1 MPLFAWSVKSLPNM
15 AGRVNFECDSKG
27 FRRMLV
33 LMPTPSLPPIEAARE
48 RVTTLRRELAEHNR
62 RYYEDAAPTIT
73 DQQYDALYRELGDL
87 ETAHPELLTLDSPTQ
102 RVGGK
107 PLEEFSQIRHRVPM
121 LSLDNTYSEEE
132 VAEFYRRVQ
141 KALPG
146 RDVPV
151 IIEPKIDGVAVSL
164 FYENGSLRYAATRGD
179 GVTGDDI
186 TQNARTIKTVPRRLH
201 GESLPERLEVRG
213 EVYLPKS
220 GFAKLNRDRAE
231 AGLPLFANPR
241 NAAAGSLK
249 QLDPAIVAK
258 RPLAFVAHSFG
269 LLEGGAGEIHSQSE
283 MFRLLTACGL
293 KISERLWSADTADG
307 ILKAIHEL
315 DAVRHDFE
323 YETDGAVVKVDQ
335 FAQRNRL
342 GLTSKSPRWA
352 MAYKYQAERAETR
365 LLDIQI
371 QIGRTGVLTP
381 VAILEPVPVSG
392 TTVARA
398 TLHNADE
405 IKRKDIRIGDT
416 VAIEKAGEIIPA
428 VVLVRTELRTGQET
442 VFQFPEACPSC
453 GAPVAQDPDGVAI
466 RCQNIACPAQVRRR
480 LQHFASRGAMDIEGL
495 GEASVDQ
502 LVTHGLV
509 RSIPD
514 IYDLKAEGLVAL
526 ERMGKKSAENLIDG
540 IQASKER
547 PLWKLIFG
555 LGILHVG
562 ATGARALVTE
572 FKTLDGLLAA
582 PLERIRRAR
591 DVGEVVGLSVH
602 EFVTNP
608 ANRESLDRL
617 RAAGLNFGERDPAPL
632 EGAGGNSPFAGTRW
646 VITGTLSQPREEIGE
661 LILEKGGKVS
671 SSLSA
676 KTDYL
681 LAGAEAGSKLEKAKT
696 LGVKTV
702 DEAEFRRMLGGE
714 GIAPASLAD
723 GETPSRDPGDQ
734 PAELALELPL
744 DEQA

>member
-1 MPLFAWSVKSLPNM
+1 MPPPELSKTQAKQRIDSL
-15 AGRVNFECDSKG
+15 RSE
-27 FRRMLV
+27 
-33 LMPTPSLPPIEAARE
+33 I
-48 RVTTLRRELAEHNR
+48 AEHNR
-62 RYYEDAAPTIT
+62 RYYQDAAPVIT
-73 DQQYDALYRELGDL
+73 DQEYDALYRELADL
-87 ETAHPELLTLDSPTQ
+87 EIAFPEFLTPDSPTQ
-102 RVGGK
+102 RVGGA
-107 PLEEFSQIRHRVPM
+107 PLEEFTQVRHRVPM
-121 LSLDNTYSEEE
+121 LSLDNTYSENE

-164 FYENGSLRYAATRGD
+164 FYENGALRYAATRGD
-179 GVTGDDI
+179 GVQGDDI
-186 TQNARTIKTVPRRLH
+186 TQNARTIRTIPARLK
-201 GESLPERLEVRG
+201 GRAPARLEVRG

-220 GFAKLNRDRAE
+220 GFARLNQTRAD

-249 QLDPAIVAK
+249 QLDPAVAAK

-269 LLEGGAGEIHSQSE
+269 LLEGGAAELHSQTE
-283 MFRLLTACGL
+283 MFKLLAASGL
-293 KISERLWSADTADG
+293 KTSERLWTAHTVEG
-307 ILKAIHEL
+307 IIAAIREL
-315 DAVRHDFE
+315 DTVRHGFE
-323 YETDGAVVKVDQ
+323 YETDGAVVKVDD
-335 FAQRNRL
+335 FAQRARL

-398 TLHNADE
+398 TLHNAEE
-405 IKRKDIRIGDT
+405 IARKDIRIGDT
-416 VAIEKAGEIIPA
+416 VAVEKAGEIIPA
-428 VVLVRTELRTGQET
+428 VVLVRTDLRTGAEK
-442 VFQFPEACPSC
+442 VFHMPAQCPSC
-453 GAPVAQDPDGVAI
+453 AGPVEKDPDGVAI

-514 IYDLKAEGLVAL
+514 IYDLSVAQLVAL
-526 ERMGKKSAENLIDG
+526 ERMGEKSAANLIEG
-540 IQASKER
+540 IRASRER

-562 ATGARALVTE
+562 ATGARALVAE
-572 FKTLDGLLAA
+572 FKTLDTLLAA
-582 PLERIRRAR
+582 PLERIRHAR

-602 EFVTNP
+602 EFITNP
-608 ANRESLDRL
+608 ANRENLDRL
-617 RAAGLNFGERDPAPL
+617 RAAGLNFGDRDPAPL
-632 EGAGGNSPFAGTRW
+632 EGAGTVSPFADTRW
-646 VITGTLSQPREEIGE
+646 VLTGTLSQAREEITE
-661 LILEKGGKVS
+661 MILERGGKVS
-671 SSLSA
+671 GSLSS

-696 LGVKTV
+696 LGVKVV
-702 DEAEFRRMLGGE
+702 DEGEFRRMLGGE
-714 GIAPASLAD
+714 AGAAD
-723 GETPSRDPGDQ
+723 AADA
-734 PAELALELPL
+734 AEERPIDTEEGQGAQEELVLE
-744 DEQA
+744 

>member
-1 MPLFAWSVKSLPNM
+1 MSKPPESAEK
-15 AGRVNFECDSKG
+15 RVA
-27 FRRMLV
+27 ML
-33 LMPTPSLPPIEAARE
+33 RQ
-48 RVTTLRRELAEHNR
+48 ELAEHNR

-73 DQQYDALYRELGDL
+73 DQQYDALYRELIDL
-87 ETAHPELLTLDSPTQ
+87 ETAHPELLTPDSPTQ

-121 LSLDNTYSEEE
+121 LSLDNTYSEGE
-132 VAEFYRRVQ
+132 VSEFYRRVQ

-146 RDVPV
+146 REVPV

-164 FYENGSLRYAATRGD
+164 FYEHGALRYAATRGD

-186 TQNARTIKTVPRRLH
+186 TQNARTIRTIPRHLH
-201 GESLPERLEVRG
+201 GEALPKRLEVRG
-213 EVYLPKS
+213 EVYFPKS
-220 GFAKLNRDRAE
+220 GFAKLNRARAE

-269 LLEGGAGEIHSQSE
+269 LLEGGAELHSQSE
-283 MFRLLTACGL
+283 MFRVLAACGL
-293 KISERLWSADTADG
+293 KISERLWTAATAED
-307 ILKAIHEL
+307 ILRAIREL

-323 YETDGAVVKVDQ
+323 YETDGAVVKVDS

-428 VVLVRTELRTGQET
+428 VVLVRGDLRTGGEQ
-442 VFQFPEACPSC
+442 VFHFPENCPSC

-509 RSIPD
+509 RAIPD
-514 IYDLKAEGLVAL
+514 IYDLTVAQLVAL
-526 ERMGKKSAENLIDG
+526 ERMGEKSAANLIEG
-540 IQASKER
+540 IQASKEQ

-555 LGILHVG
+555 LGVLHVG
-562 ATGARALVTE
+562 ATGARALVAE

-602 EFVTNP
+602 EFITNP
-608 ANRESLDRL
+608 ANRESLERL

-632 EGAGGNSPFAGTRW
+632 EGAAGSPFAGTRW
-646 VITGTLSQPREEIGE
+646 VITGTLSQPREEVTE

-671 SSLSA
+671 GSLSN

-702 DEAEFRRMLGGE
+702 NEAEFRRMLGGGASPNDGVPAQEE
-714 GIAPASLAD
+714 GKEMTSGKAS
-723 GETPSRDPGDQ
+723 EST
-734 PAELALELPL
+734 LELPL